1 MKGNHVTQAL
11 NSHLLRTLES
21 TNDCIKYFKTNNSE
35 FYSYGAEHKECIHNI
50 IIEKIFQTPIDANSV
65 DSYLGDLK
73 SKMEDL
79 TLMLYIFDPNS
90 LRLAVKECITGLDA
104 IDESTLED
112 TVFIAM
118 QVSQASKLVKMMVRL
133 QSILEN
139 KQPDFFN
146 YLELIFA
153 EA

>member
-1 MKGNHVTQAL
+1 
-11 NSHLLRTLES
+11 
-21 TNDCIKYFKTNNSE
+21 
-35 FYSYGAEHKECIHNI
+35 
-50 IIEKIFQTPIDANSV
+50 
-65 DSYLGDLK
+65 
-73 SKMEDL
+73 
-79 TLMLYIFDPNS
+79 LYIFDPNS
-90 LRLAVKECITGLDA
+90 LRLAVKESIIGLDA
-104 IDESTLED
+104 IDESTNED

-118 QVSQASKLVKMMVRL
+118 QISQASKLVKMMVRL